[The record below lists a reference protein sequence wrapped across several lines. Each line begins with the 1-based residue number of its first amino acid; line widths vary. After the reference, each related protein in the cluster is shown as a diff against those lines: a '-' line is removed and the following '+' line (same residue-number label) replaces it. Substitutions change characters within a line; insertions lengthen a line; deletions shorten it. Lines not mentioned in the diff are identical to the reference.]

1 MTHLQSLV
9 HGALLYKVA
18 SPELLLT
25 TACNLII
32 LCHGSAVASEPVD
45 CRVDVT
51 ADSLSN
57 ALHVPSDKMLET
69 KGTQK
74 TYMTLS
80 EYALQALS
88 SLSACGAASRGSCCS
103 VCGCWVVDPRW
114 VGASKVVCRHD
125 GIVDMDVILGD
136 RMPCSMNS
144 LIDTIPSALFISSLL
159 KTI

>member
-25 TACNLII
+25 TACDLII
-32 LCHGSAVASEPVD
+32 LCHGSTVSSESVD

-57 ALHVPSDKMLET
+57 ALHVLSDEMLEI

-74 TYMTLS
+74 TYMALS

-103 VCGCWVVDPRW
+103 VCGCWVIDPRG
-114 VGASKVVCRHD
+114 VGASEVVCRHD
-125 GIVDMDVILGD
+125 GSVDIDVI
-136 RMPCSMNS
+136 
-144 LIDTIPSALFISSLL
+144 
-159 KTI
+159 